1 MSMEIGFVGLGSMG
15 EPIARN
21 LLKAGHQ
28 LIVYNRTR
36 SKADELAREGARVA
50 SSPAEAAQ
58 AGTVFTMLAD
68 DSAVEDVVFG
78 EQGILRGLKPGGVH
92 SSVSSISPG
101 LSRRLQKAHSDAGQ
115 HYVASPVFGRPDSAA
130 GAKLVVLAAGNKE
143 GLQRMQP
150 LFDAIG
156 QKTHLVGHEAWH
168 ANVIKINGNLMIA
181 NTIELFGEIFA
192 VLRKSKIDPKQF
204 LEIVN
209 GSLFKSPVLQ
219 TYGTIIAEQ
228 RFEPA
233 GFKLKLGLK
242 DVKLALTAAEDVTAP
257 LPIASLLR
265 DRYLS
270 AMARGDGDKDWSA
283 VAAESAVEAG
293 VGLS

>member
-1 MSMEIGFVGLGSMG
+1 MG

-36 SKADELAREGARVA
+36 SKAEKLEKEGARVA
-50 SSPAEAAQ
+50 ATPAEAAQ

-68 DSAVEDVVFG
+68 DPGVEDVVFG
-78 EQGILRGLKPGGVH
+78 EHGILRGLKTGGVH
-92 SSVSSISPG
+92 DSISTISPD
-101 LSRRLQKAHSDAGQ
+101 LSRRLNKAHKDAGQ

-130 GAKLVVLAAGNKE
+130 AAKLIVVAAGE
-143 GLQRMQP
+143 EQGLQRVQP
-150 LFDAIG
+150 LLDTIG
-156 QKTHLVGHEAWH
+156 QKTHVVGSEAWH

-181 NTIELFGEIFA
+181 NAIEIFGEIFA

-219 TYGTIIAEQ
+219 NYGTIIAEE

-233 GFKLKLGLK
+233 GFKLRLGFK
-242 DVKLALTAAEDVTAP
+242 DVKLALTTAEDVTAP

-265 DRYLS
+265 DRYLA

-283 VAAESAVEAG
+283 VSAESAIEAA
-293 VGLS
+293 V

>member
-1 MSMEIGFVGLGSMG
+1 MG

-28 LIVYNRTR
+28 LVVYNRTR
-36 SKADELAREGARVA
+36 SKTAELAREGARVA

-58 AGTVFTMLAD
+58 SGTVFTMLAD
-68 DSAVEDVVFG
+68 DHAVEDVVFG
-78 EQGILRGLKPGGVH
+78 GEGILGGLKPGGVH
-92 SSVSSISPG
+92 SSLSTISPD
-101 LSRRLQKAHSDAGQ
+101 LSGRLQKVHSDAGQ
-115 HYVASPVFGRPDSAA
+115 HYIASPVFGRPDSAA
-130 GAKLVVLAAGNKE
+130 AAKLVVLAAGDQE
-143 GLQRMQP
+143 GLERVQP

-156 QKTHLVGHEAWH
+156 QKTHLLGPEAWH
-168 ANVIKINGNLMIA
+168 ANVIKVNGNLMIA
-181 NTIELFGEIFA
+181 NAIELFGEIFA
-192 VLRKSKIDPKQF
+192 VLRKYGIDPKQF

-233 GFKLKLGLK
+233 AFKLKLGLK
-242 DVKLALTAAEDVTAP
+242 DVKLALTTAEHVDVP

-265 DRYLS
+265 DRCLS
-270 AMARGDGDKDWSA
+270 AIARGNGDKDFSA
-283 VAAESAVEAG
+283 VSAEAAAAAG
-293 VGLS
+293 I

>member
-1 MSMEIGFVGLGSMG
+1 MG
-15 EPIARN
+15 EPIVRN

-36 SKADELAREGARVA
+36 SKAGELAREGARIA
-50 SSPAEAAQ
+50 STPADAAQ

-68 DSAVEDVVFG
+68 DDAVEDVVLGG
-78 EQGILRGLKPGGVH
+78 EGILRGLKPGGVH
-92 SSVSSISPG
+92 DSISTISPD

-130 GAKLVVLAAGNKE
+130 AAKLVVLAAGDEE
-143 GLQRMQP
+143 GLQRVQP
-150 LFDAIG
+150 LLDAIG
-156 QKTHLVGHEAWH
+156 QKTHLLGPEAWH

-181 NTIELFGEIFA
+181 NAIELFGEIFA

-219 TYGTIIAEQ
+219 NYGTIVAEQ

-242 DVKLALTAAEDVTAP
+242 DVKLALSAAEDVTAP
-257 LPIASLLR
+257 MPIASLLR

-270 AMARGDGDKDWSA
+270 AMARGNGDKDWSA
-283 VAAESAVEAG
+283 VSAEAAVEAG
-293 VGLS
+293 L

>member
-1 MSMEIGFVGLGSMG
+1 MG

-28 LIVYNRTR
+28 LVVYNRTR
-36 SKADELAREGARVA
+36 SKAAELAREGARVA

-58 AGTVFTMLAD
+58 SGTVFTMLAD
-68 DSAVEDVVFG
+68 DHAVEDVVFG
-78 EQGILRGLKPGGVH
+78 GEGILGGLKPGGVH
-92 SSVSSISPG
+92 SSLSTISPD
-101 LSRRLQKAHSDAGQ
+101 LSGRLQKVHSDAGQ
-115 HYVASPVFGRPDSAA
+115 HYIASPVFGRPDSAA
-130 GAKLVVLAAGNKE
+130 AARLVVLAAGDQE
-143 GLQRMQP
+143 GLERVQP

-156 QKTHLVGHEAWH
+156 QKTHLLGPEAWH
-168 ANVIKINGNLMIA
+168 ANVIKVNGNLMIA
-181 NTIELFGEIFA
+181 NAIEIFGEIFA
-192 VLRKSKIDPKQF
+192 VLRKYGIDPKQF

-233 GFKLKLGLK
+233 AFKLKLGLK
-242 DVKLALTAAEDVTAP
+242 DVKLALTTAEHVDVP

-265 DRYLS
+265 DRCLS
-270 AMARGDGDKDWSA
+270 AIARGNGDKDFSA
-283 VAAESAVEAG
+283 VSGRGRRRSGHLIELIEFP
-293 VGLS
+293 

>member
-1 MSMEIGFVGLGSMG
+1 MEIGFVGLGSMG
-15 EPIARN
+15 EPIVRN

-36 SKADELAREGARVA
+36 SKAGELAREGARIA
-50 SSPAEAAQ
+50 STPADAAQ

-68 DSAVEDVVFG
+68 DDAVEDVVLGG
-78 EQGILRGLKPGGVH
+78 EGILRGLKPGGVH
-92 SSVSSISPG
+92 DSISTISPD

-130 GAKLVVLAAGNKE
+130 AAKLVVLAAGDEE
-143 GLQRMQP
+143 GLQRVQP
-150 LFDAIG
+150 LLDAIG
-156 QKTHLVGHEAWH
+156 QKTHLLGPEAWH

-181 NTIELFGEIFA
+181 NAIELFGEIFA

-219 TYGTIIAEQ
+219 NYGTIVAEQ

-242 DVKLALTAAEDVTAP
+242 DVKLALSAAEDVTAP
-257 LPIASLLR
+257 MPIASLLR

-270 AMARGDGDKDWSA
+270 AMARGNGDKDWSA
-283 VAAESAVEAG
+283 VSAEAAVEAG
-293 VGLS
+293 L

>member
-1 MSMEIGFVGLGSMG
+1 MCMEIGFVGLGSMG
-15 EPIARN
+15 EPIVRN

-36 SKADELAREGARVA
+36 SKAGELAREGARIA
-50 SSPAEAAQ
+50 STPADAAQ

-68 DSAVEDVVFG
+68 DDAVEDVVLGG
-78 EQGILRGLKPGGVH
+78 EGILRGLKPGGVH
-92 SSVSSISPG
+92 DSISTISPD

-130 GAKLVVLAAGNKE
+130 AAKLVVLAAGDEE
-143 GLQRMQP
+143 GLQRVQP
-150 LFDAIG
+150 LLDAIG
-156 QKTHLVGHEAWH
+156 QKTHLLGPEAWH

-181 NTIELFGEIFA
+181 NAIELFGEIFA

-219 TYGTIIAEQ
+219 NYGTIVAEQ

-242 DVKLALTAAEDVTAP
+242 DVKLALSAAEDVTAP
-257 LPIASLLR
+257 MPIASLLR

-270 AMARGDGDKDWSA
+270 AMARGNGDKDWSA
-283 VAAESAVEAG
+283 VSAEAAVEAG
-293 VGLS
+293 L